1 MKFWGDD
8 RGQSIQ
14 VGAILLFGILIIL
27 LATFQAT
34 VIPEQNAA
42 IEFDHSRAAQSDMQ
56 DLRNGLLQAS
66 GGDAVPTRVNLGT
79 TYPNRLFFIN
89 PPPAAGRLRTVG
101 DEDPTLNVTLAN
113 SSGAVTVGSDYENAR
128 KYWASAG
135 RAGVFNTSHI
145 VYTPDYAQYDSPPTT
160 VYENSLL
167 YNRFSNGANRTLS
180 GQQLVQGT
188 TVNLVALQGDL
199 QASGTG
205 AKTVEMTTISAATR
219 TVTVRSEIGD
229 PLNITITSALPA
241 SRWNDDDLLGA
252 QPRATAF
259 DDGDV
264 TVDGET
270 YHRVAIKL
278 EEGETYELRT
288 SAVGVGAVPNDELVP
303 DPAYLVVTEEF
314 QPVANGSTDRMT
326 VEVRDRYNNPVTG
339 AQVNVSVDGQY
350 LNLSNRTATG
360 DSVTFE
366 TNSEGRAEI
375 TYTGTNSTGSD
386 SAWLNASIGGEGYE
400 YRNVTGI
407 EVPKVIIGGGGGD
420 GGGDGVNPA
429 ATGDLILDSESVT
442 GGNSVELVF
451 NNTLD
456 SQVNVSAARLNF
468 YYCSKKNKC
477 PSAADVTVGTDTRAS
492 NVQIGGNYETI
503 SPKIEV
509 GPNDTGTTFTLEFD
523 EDPADSGTN
532 RDFFVLTLVFET
544 NGGTQQATYFVGL

>member
-1 MKFWGDD
+1 MTFWGDD

-101 DEDPTLNVTLAN
+101 DENPTMNVVLAN
-113 SSGAVTVGSDYENAR
+113 GSGAVTVGSEYENAR

-135 RAGVFNTSHI
+135 GAGVFNTSHI
-145 VYTPDYAQYDSPPTT
+145 VYTPDYTQYDSPPTT

-188 TVNLVALQGDL
+188 TVNLVALRGNL

-205 AKTVEMTTISAATR
+205 ANTVDMTTISGATR

-259 DDGDV
+259 DGGTV
-264 TVDGET
+264 TIDGET

-278 EEGETYELRT
+278 EEGETYDLRT

-303 DPAYLVVTEEF
+303 DPAYLVVTEEYET
-314 QPVANGSTDRMT
+314 VADGEQGSMT

-339 AQVNVSVDGQY
+339 AQVNASVDGDY
-350 LNLSNRTATG
+350 LELSNRTQTG

-366 TNSEGRAEI
+366 TDSEGRAEI
-375 TYTGTNSTGSD
+375 TYSGTNTTGSN
-386 SAWLNASIGGEGYE
+386 SAWLNASIGGEAYE
-400 YRNVTGI
+400 YSNTTGI
-407 EVPKVIIGGGGGD
+407 EVPEVTVGD
-420 GGGDGVNPA
+420 GEGDEGDEINPGT
-429 ATGDLILDSESVT
+429 TGELIQQGASSGP
-442 GGNSVELVF
+442 GGNDVIDVTF
-451 NNTLD
+451 NNTD
-456 SQVNVSAARLNF
+456 EGQVNVTAVRLNF
-468 YYCSKKNKC
+468 YYS
-477 PSAADVTVGTDTRAS
+477 GS
-492 NVQIGGNYETI
+492 NPATKAETI
-503 SPKIEV
+503 NWEGEEVTDVEV
-509 GPNDTGTTFTLEFD
+509 GGSYVEFDSPVTFTGESTATIDFNKN
-523 EDPADSGTN
+523 AN
-532 RDFFVLTLVFET
+532 NDFFVLTLVYELGGET
-544 NGGTQQATYFVGL
+544 QRTTYFIST